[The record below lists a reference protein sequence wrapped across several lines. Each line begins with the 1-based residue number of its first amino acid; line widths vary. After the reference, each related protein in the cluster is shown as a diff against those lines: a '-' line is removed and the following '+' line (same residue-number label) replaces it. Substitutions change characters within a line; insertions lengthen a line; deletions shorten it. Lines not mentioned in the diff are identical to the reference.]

1 MSLRSCLK
9 KPRSGLPNRCGKYDT
24 IYQDPRCNISG
35 SNATITEECNR
46 YRLNPMIMD
55 YIVKDAPAVITLGV
69 NSDNRQYNDSHQYTD
84 MDENGIV
91 EAGNE
96 TELLYTRVTLL
107 IKVPESNN
115 ACNAT
120 GNLLQYFLV
129 QIKQIYWN
137 VA

>member
-1 MSLRSCLK
+1 
-9 KPRSGLPNRCGKYDT
+9 
-24 IYQDPRCNISG
+24 
-35 SNATITEECNR
+35 
-46 YRLNPMIMD
+46 MD

-84 MDENGIV
+84 MDENDIV

>member
-1 MSLRSCLK
+1 
-9 KPRSGLPNRCGKYDT
+9 
-24 IYQDPRCNISG
+24 
-35 SNATITEECNR
+35 
-46 YRLNPMIMD
+46 MD

-84 MDENGIV
+84 MDKNDIV

-120 GNLLQYFLV
+120 RNLLQDFLV
-129 QIKQIYWN
+129 QIQQTDWH
-137 VA
+137 VALLMCYS